1 MAKGKTPL
9 YLSYIDTINGLLNS
23 IKFSAE
29 LPVHKKSIDRSGRNV
44 EWLRK
49 GIKRGKLTIP
59 GVDIGN
65 EFWKLAQLLEVE
77 APAYGNVSALGM
89 VQTVHVK
96 IGETVTLNAEGWS
109 PSSIEQR
116 ESRMDRKQ
124 PEVQEEVHPVDLALR
139 GSTPNRARQISKN
152 RNFAENYGTNADVT
166 DSTKTLD
173 KYETR

>member
-77 APAYGNVSALGM
+77 APVYGTDVVPVMTAVDLGKKESGGLKPGEFATVSATTDPSKSEVAL
-89 VQTVHVK
+89 
-96 IGETVTLNAEGWS
+96 
-109 PSSIEQR
+109 SSIEQR
-116 ESRMDRKQ
+116 EGRIPAHKRS
-124 PEVQEEVHPVDLALR
+124 
-139 GSTPNRARQISKN
+139 ISKS
-152 RNFAENYGTNADVT
+152 RHFAENYGTNADVT
-166 DSTKTLD
+166 ASTKTLD

>member
-59 GVDIGN
+59 GTDYGN

-77 APAYGNVSALGM
+77 APSVELSSKVDMINV
-89 VQTVHVK
+89 K
-96 IGETVTLNAEGWS
+96 PGETVTLN
-109 PSSIEQR
+109 
-116 ESRMDRKQ
+116 
-124 PEVQEEVHPVDLALR
+124 VQ
-139 GSTPNRARQISKN
+139 GSTPAHKRQISKN
-152 RNFAENYGTNADVT
+152 RHFAENYGTNADVT
-166 DSTKTLD
+166 ASTKTLD

>member
-9 YLSYIDTINGLLNS
+9 YLSYIDTINGLLES

-59 GVDIGN
+59 GVDTGN

-77 APAYGNVSALGM
+77 APAYGTEIVLP
-89 VQTVHVK
+89 
-96 IGETVTLNAEGWS
+96 ENA
-109 PSSIEQR
+109 
-116 ESRMDRKQ
+116 
-124 PEVQEEVHPVDLALR
+124 V
-139 GSTPNRARQISKN
+139 
-152 RNFAENYGTNADVT
+152 
-166 DSTKTLD
+166 TKTID
-173 KYETR
+173 KYETC

>member
-9 YLSYIDTINGLLNS
+9 YLSYVDTINGLLNS

-77 APAYGNVSALGM
+77 APVYGTDVVPVMTAVDLGKKESGGLKPDEVATVSA
-89 VQTVHVK
+89 T
-96 IGETVTLNAEGWS
+96 TD
-109 PSSIEQR
+109 PSKSE
-116 ESRMDRKQ
+116 
-124 PEVQEEVHPVDLALR
+124 
-139 GSTPNRARQISKN
+139 ARIPAHKRSISKS
-152 RNFAENYGTNADVT
+152 RHFAENYGTNADVT
-166 DSTKTLD
+166 ASTKTLD